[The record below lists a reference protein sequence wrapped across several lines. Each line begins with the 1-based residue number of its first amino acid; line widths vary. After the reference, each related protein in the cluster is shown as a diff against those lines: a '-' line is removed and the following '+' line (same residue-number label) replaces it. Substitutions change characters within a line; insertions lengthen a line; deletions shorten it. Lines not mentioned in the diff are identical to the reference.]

1 MALDFER
8 DHLLT
13 ELKERKPKKVLVQ
26 LAEGIKKHAPE
37 IASWIESL
45 GIEAIFSGETA
56 WGGCCIALQEAQAI
70 GADLLIHFGHAEFI
84 QSTFPILYIEVKD
97 LLDLEPIMKKSLKE
111 LKEFKKI
118 GLSYSIQHRH
128 DLENI
133 KKFYEKAGKEVVLSK
148 KLGYVAYEGH
158 IVGCQYEGLKA
169 IQDEVEAFVI
179 VGNQFHAM
187 GAALALEKPVI
198 LLDVYNDGVRS
209 MKGLREKILKQR
221 AISIEKM
228 REAENVAIIIEIK
241 PGQRFGSPKFLL
253 QKLKEA
259 GKNAVVITMSE
270 LTPDKL
276 MNFYNIDAFV
286 ELACPR
292 IAVDDFYK
300 YEKPILTMKEAL
312 VALGLKTW
320 EETLKTGF
328 I

>member
-1 MALDFER
+1 MLDFEKEK
-8 DHLLT
+8 LIT
-13 ELKERKPKKVLVQ
+13 ELKKRKPKRVLVQ

-37 IASWIESL
+37 ISSWITGL
-45 GIEAIFSGETA
+45 GIEVIFSGETC
-56 WGGCCIALQEAQAI
+56 WGGCSIAVQEAQAL
-70 GADLLIHFGHAEFI
+70 GADLIVHFGHAEFI
-84 QSTFPILYIEVKD
+84 QSNFPILYIEVKD
-97 LLDLEPIMKKSLKE
+97 LLDLGPILKKSLKDI
-111 LKEFKKI
+111 KEFKTI

-128 DLENI
+128 DL
-133 KKFYEKAGKEVVLSK
+133 KKIIDFYEKNGKRVVLSK

-169 IQDEVEAFVI
+169 IQQEVEAFVI
-179 VGNQFHAM
+179 IGNQFHAM
-187 GAALALEKPVI
+187 GASLALEKPVV
-198 LLDVYNDGVRS
+198 LLDVYNDEVRS

-221 AISIEKM
+221 AISIERL
-228 REAENVAIIIEIK
+228 REAENVAIIVEIK
-241 PGQRFGSPKFLL
+241 PGQKFGSPRYLL
-253 QKLKEA
+253 EKLKEA
-259 GKNAVVITMSE
+259 GKNAIVVTMSE

-276 MNFYNIDAFV
+276 MNFYNIDAFI

-312 VALGLKTW
+312 IALGLKTW

>member
-1 MALDFER
+1 
-8 DHLLT
+8 
-13 ELKERKPKKVLVQ
+13 
-26 LAEGIKKHAPE
+26 
-37 IASWIESL
+37 
-45 GIEAIFSGETA
+45 
-56 WGGCCIALQEAQAI
+56 
-70 GADLLIHFGHAEFI
+70 
-84 QSTFPILYIEVKD
+84 
-97 LLDLEPIMKKSLKE
+97 
-111 LKEFKKI
+111 
-118 GLSYSIQHRH
+118 
-128 DLENI
+128 
-133 KKFYEKAGKEVVLSK
+133 
-148 KLGYVAYEGH
+148 
-158 IVGCQYEGLKA
+158 
-169 IQDEVEAFVI
+169 
-179 VGNQFHAM
+179 M

-259 GKNAVVITMSE
+259 GKNAVVITMS
-270 LTPDKL
+270 
-276 MNFYNIDAFV
+276 
-286 ELACPR
+286 CPR